1 MAQRAALPLG
11 AATLHTWL
19 PSCRSSC
26 CAQSGPWGPGGLG
39 CRERGSRLDPPG
51 GPGCRERGSRL
62 DPPGGQ
68 GCRERGSCPISA
80 CFASH
85 THVHTQWTL
94 SSLEPRTG
102 AFKADTESIRTSQS
116 APATCPHPDRSSGF
130 QLASHV
136 YSCPHPRP
144 RNTARESDLAT
155 PMHPRIP
162 RARFRVLA
170 GGRPLPQGLPAS
182 PSPTPCCISVLWS
195 LMPCGPFASVPRRE
209 TKAGRRFVDPHWERL
224 DMWHSAY
231 PSPAGELAAVQ
242 INLTISK

>member
-11 AATLHTWL
+11 AATLHTWP

-26 CAQSGPWGPGGLG
+26 CAQSGPWGPGGL
-39 CRERGSRLDPPG
+39 
-51 GPGCRERGSRL
+51 
-62 DPPGGQ
+62 

-182 PSPTPCCISVLWS
+182 PSPTPCCMGMKTRGS
-195 LMPCGPFASVPRRE
+195 LGQWVPRE
-209 TKAGRRFVDPHWERL
+209 GGTGGR
-224 DMWHSAY
+224 
-231 PSPAGELAAVQ
+231 
-242 INLTISK
+242 

>member
-26 CAQSGPWGPGGLG
+26 CAQSGPWGPGGL
-39 CRERGSRLDPPG
+39 
-51 GPGCRERGSRL
+51 
-62 DPPGGQ
+62 

-182 PSPTPCCISVLWS
+182 PSPTPCCMGMKTRGS
-195 LMPCGPFASVPRRE
+195 LGQWVPRE
-209 TKAGRRFVDPHWERL
+209 GAQEDAEAGAPLLPGGEGALLR
-224 DMWHSAY
+224 
-231 PSPAGELAAVQ
+231 PSPHPQHGAGSEWVHRSRGAWDSRLAALGGVRR
-242 INLTISK
+242 TGMA